1 MTFYD
6 GLYPFYP
13 ITRAPVVFNTIQIV
27 VIIIFLVFLVAFLIV
42 LIGVRGTER
51 LHGLVKLT
59 LSLFIGVVIVVVNF
73 TNDWERGYATVNTT
87 YKSFSKSNINA
98 EVGIH
103 VGFSGVNITLR
114 GLPQNQLNEIINY
127 NEEFLW
133 QHGANYNNEYLK
145 GLERG
150 LPDPILYIA
159 EKFTPS
165 SPCGVY
171 SQYKVS
177 GTYASAT
184 MWVAL
189 VAWMLANILLWL
201 NVLLYGAYM
210 MLVSGFFMIFSVI
223 SFGTTRK
230 TPLCAIQFD
239 QVKLESALGPSFWLS
254 FATAL
259 LSLIIGTTI
268 IVLSFFAPKVL
279 SRIFLM
285 NDSSND
291 EDFYEVNYYSINY
304 QEQVKPSDGVQM
316 KSLEGAV

>member
-13 ITRAPVVFNTIQIV
+13 THRTSVVFNTNQIV
-27 VIIIFLVFLVAFLIV
+27 IIIIFLVFLVAFLIV
-42 LIGVRGTER
+42 LVGFRGNEKYHWIVRIP
-51 LHGLVKLT
+51 LN
-59 LSLFIGVVIVVVNF
+59 LFIGAVIVVVNF

-87 YKSFSKSNINA
+87 YKSFSSANINA
-98 EVGIH
+98 EVGVH
-103 VGFSGVNITLR
+103 VGLSGVNITLR
-114 GLPQNQLNEIINY
+114 GLPETQLNETINY

-133 QHGANYNNEYLK
+133 MSGLSYDNEYRK

-159 EKFTPS
+159 EKFTPN

-177 GTYASAT
+177 STYASAT

-189 VAWMLANILLWL
+189 VAWMLSNILLWL

-210 MLVSGFFMIFSVI
+210 LLVSSFFMIFSII

-239 QVKLESALGPSFWLS
+239 QVALKTALGPSFWLAL
-254 FATAL
+254 ATAL
-259 LSLIIGTTI
+259 LALIIGSAI
-268 IVLSFFAPKVL
+268 IGLSFFAPTILNK
-279 SRIFLM
+279 IFLLSERTDEEASNGVGFYNVDFQEKEKPTDALPM
-285 NDSSND
+285 NN
-291 EDFYEVNYYSINY
+291 
-304 QEQVKPSDGVQM
+304 
-316 KSLEGAV
+316 LEGAV